1 MQQIARNVL
10 GLLGAVALMA
20 VLAIA
25 AFIVARSN
33 PTISVGWFFAAA
45 GVSYTMIILL
55 VLHKE

>member
-1 MQQIARNVL
+1 MQQIARNIL
-10 GLLGAVALMA
+10 GLVGALVLMA

-33 PTISVGWFFAAA
+33 PTISAAWFFAAA
-45 GVSYTMIILL
+45 GVSYTMIILV